1 MSLVYIKRK
10 VMDSD
15 FPPFL
20 PPVSLTAGQSVFA
33 SPTPYLWAALGT
45 GLPWLWY
52 RTNLLFSGH
61 LFPVVELF
69 ITLFI
74 VDVA

>member
-1 MSLVYIKRK
+1 
-10 VMDSD
+10 MDSD

-45 GLPWLWY
+45 GFPWLWF

-61 LFPVVELF
+61 LFPVEELF
-69 ITLFI
+69 IILFI